1 MLKHTKTK
9 YLSQP
14 CFRNLPSNKTTN
26 MEDLQSLMACLDD
39 ISSKIGDG
47 MYLDMADKMK
57 RIHDKLSG
65 NKPFHEDPFY
75 YSDDDSEL
83 DSNSDDDSDSDYY
96 ERARRGVRNA
106 EADER
111 ARREVRI
118 QLIRDHLL
126 DYVRSMHQV
135 WAEVQKWEKEVK
147 KVIPLITRMTAVR
160 KQRAIRRWC
169 ERSRGWRPG
178 GTAGDLIGCGP
189 IVTGSIFWNWKNLM
203 DNGLHAIVMEI
214 GTEGEIEKA
223 KRKNMCYDD
232 LSLATL
238 KKLPAFE
245 KKIYDDYKREYNKE
259 IVENRRE
266 ANANVREHEES
277 MQRWEMCA
285 RGEENKLRELGAR
298 VYDRDR
304 WDAESHDFW
313 VDDINGIL
321 VNGP

>member
-1 MLKHTKTK
+1 
-9 YLSQP
+9 
-14 CFRNLPSNKTTN
+14 

-47 MYLDMADKMK
+47 MYLDMANKLK
-57 RIHDKLSG
+57 NIHNKLNG
-65 NKPFHEDPFY
+65 NKPFHQDSFY

-83 DSNSDDDSDSDYY
+83 DSNSDDDSDSDSDY
-96 ERARRGVRNA
+96 N
-106 EADER
+106 ER

-118 QLIRDHLL
+118 QIIRDHLL

-135 WAEVQKWEKEVK
+135 WAEVQKWENEVK
-147 KVIPLITRMTAVR
+147 KVVPLITRMTAAR

-189 IVTGSIFWNWKNLM
+189 IVTGSIFWSWKNLM
-203 DNGLHAIVMEI
+203 ENGLHAIVMEI
-214 GTEGEIEKA
+214 GTEEEIEKA
-223 KRKNMCYDD
+223 KRGFVDYDD

-238 KKLPAFE
+238 RKLPVFE
-245 KKIYDDYKREYNKE
+245 KKIYDDYQYGYNEE
-259 IVENRRE
+259 ILKNRRE
-266 ANANVREHEES
+266 ANAKVREHEEF
-277 MQRWEMCA
+277 MQRWEMRA
-285 RGEENKLRELGAR
+285 REEENKLRELGAR

-304 WDAESHDFW
+304 WDAEAHDFW
-313 VDDINGIL
+313 VDDVNGRL

>member
-1 MLKHTKTK
+1 
-9 YLSQP
+9 
-14 CFRNLPSNKTTN
+14 

-39 ISSKIGDG
+39 ISNKIGDG
-47 MYLDMADKMK
+47 MYLDMANKLK
-57 RIHDKLSG
+57 NIHNKLNG
-65 NKPFHEDPFY
+65 DKPFHEDSFY

-83 DSNSDDDSDSDYY
+83 DSNSDDDSEY
-96 ERARRGVRNA
+96 EAHIRDTVERGRAVAQATR

-111 ARREVRI
+111 ARREVNI
-118 QLIRDHLL
+118 QIIRDHLL

-135 WAEVQKWEKEVK
+135 WAEVQKWENEVK
-147 KVIPLITRMTAVR
+147 KVVPLITRMTAAR

-189 IVTGSIFWNWKNLM
+189 IVTGSIFWSWKNLLE
-203 DNGLHAIVMEI
+203 NGLHAIVMDI
-214 GTEGEIEKA
+214 GTEEEIEKA
-223 KRKNMCYDD
+223 KRENMHCDD

-245 KKIYDDYKREYNKE
+245 KKIYDDYKREYNEE
-259 IVENRRE
+259 IVQKRDEIKAKSRARE
-266 ANANVREHEES
+266 ED

-285 RGEENKLRELGAR
+285 RGQEDQLRCIGAR

-304 WDAESHDFW
+304 WDAEAHDFW
-313 VDDINGIL
+313 VDDINGRL

>member
-1 MLKHTKTK
+1 
-9 YLSQP
+9 
-14 CFRNLPSNKTTN
+14 

-47 MYLDMADKMK
+47 MYLDMADKLK
-57 RIHDKLSG
+57 RIHDKLNG
-65 NKPFHEDPFY
+65 DKPFHEDPFY
-75 YSDDDSEL
+75 YSDEE
-83 DSNSDDDSDSDYY
+83 DSNSDYDSDSDYY
-96 ERARRGVRNA
+96 ERARRGVRSA

-111 ARREVRI
+111 ARIEVRI
-118 QLIRDHLL
+118 QIIRDHLL

-147 KVIPLITRMTAVR
+147 KVIPLIKRMSPVR
-160 KQRAIRRWC
+160 KAEAIHAFCRKCYTTGKVEDDAALVGNISGYTFRGAWTW
-169 ERSRGWRPG
+169 ER
-178 GTAGDLIGCGP
+178 L
-189 IVTGSIFWNWKNLM
+189 V
-203 DNGLHAIVMEI
+203 DNGLRAIVMEI
-214 GTEGEIEKA
+214 GTEEEIEKA

-245 KKIYDDYKREYNKE
+245 KKIYDDYKREYNEE

-266 ANANVREHEES
+266 ANAKVREHEES

-285 RGEENKLRELGAR
+285 RREEDKLRELGAR

-304 WDAESHDFW
+304 WDAEAHDFW
-313 VDDINGIL
+313 VDDVTGRL

>member
-1 MLKHTKTK
+1 
-9 YLSQP
+9 
-14 CFRNLPSNKTTN
+14 
-26 MEDLQSLMACLDD
+26 MEDLQSLMSCLDE
-39 ISSKIGDG
+39 ISNVIGDG
-47 MYLDMADKMK
+47 MYLSMANKLK
-57 RIHDKLSG
+57 RIHNKLNG
-65 NKPFHEDPFY
+65 DKPFHEDSFY
-75 YSDDDSEL
+75 YSSD
-83 DSNSDDDSDSDYY
+83 SDDDYETDSEQVTDN
-96 ERARRGVRNA
+96 RSPAA
-106 EADER
+106 
-111 ARREVRI
+111 ARREVSI
-118 QLIRDHLL
+118 QIIRDHLL

-189 IVTGSIFWNWKNLM
+189 IVTGSIFWSWKNLLE
-203 DNGLHAIVMEI
+203 NGLHAIVMEI
-214 GTEGEIEKA
+214 GTEEEIEKA
-223 KRKNMCYDD
+223 KRKNMHRDD

-245 KKIYDDYKREYNKE
+245 KKIYDDYKREYNEE

-266 ANANVREHEES
+266 ANAKVRESEES

-285 RGEENKLRELGAR
+285 RREEDKLRELGAC

-304 WDAESHDFW
+304 WDAEAHDFW
-313 VDDINGIL
+313 VDDVNGVL

>member
-1 MLKHTKTK
+1 M
-9 YLSQP
+9 
-14 CFRNLPSNKTTN
+14 
-26 MEDLQSLMACLDD
+26 
-39 ISSKIGDG
+39 
-47 MYLDMADKMK
+47 
-57 RIHDKLSG
+57 
-65 NKPFHEDPFY
+65 
-75 YSDDDSEL
+75 SDDDSEL
-83 DSNSDDDSDSDYY
+83 DSDDDSDSDDEAHVRDAV
-96 ERARRGVRNA
+96 ERTETKR

-111 ARREVRI
+111 ARREVSI
-118 QLIRDHLL
+118 QIIRDHLL

-135 WAEVQKWEKEVK
+135 WVDVQKWEKEVK

-160 KQRAIRRWC
+160 KQRAIQRWC

-189 IVTGSIFWNWKNLM
+189 IVTGSIFWSWKNLM
-203 DNGLHAIVMEI
+203 ENGLHAIVMEI
-214 GTEGEIEKA
+214 GTEEEIEKA
-223 KRKNMCYDD
+223 KRKNMHYDD

-245 KKIYDDYKREYNKE
+245 KKIYDDYKREYNEE
-259 IVENRRE
+259 IVENRRQ
-266 ANANVREHEES
+266 ANECVRKHEES

-285 RGEENKLRELGAR
+285 REQENKLRELDAH

-313 VDDINGIL
+313 VDDVNGRL

>member
-1 MLKHTKTK
+1 
-9 YLSQP
+9 
-14 CFRNLPSNKTTN
+14 
-26 MEDLQSLMACLDD
+26 MACLDD

-57 RIHDKLSG
+57 RIHDKLNG

-75 YSDDDSEL
+75 YSSDEE
-83 DSNSDDDSDSDYY
+83 DSNSDYDSDSDYY

-118 QLIRDHLL
+118 QIIRDHLL

-135 WAEVQKWEKEVK
+135 WVEVQKWEKEVK
-147 KVIPLITRMTAVR
+147 KELPFIKRMTADRKKLAIKEWCVKNVR
-160 KQRAIRRWC
+160 WA
-169 ERSRGWRPG
+169 PG
-178 GTAGDLIGCGP
+178 GEAGELVGHITTTVP
-189 IVTGSIFWNWKNLM
+189 FSSWTWKNLVE
-203 DNGLHAIVMEI
+203 NGLRAIVMDI
-214 GTEGEIEKA
+214 GTEDEIVRAE
-223 KRKNMCYDD
+223 RGFMCYDE
-232 LSLATL
+232 LSLATIQ
-238 KKLPAFE
+238 KLPAFE
-245 KKIYDDYKREYNKE
+245 KKIYDNYWREHNE
-259 IVENRRE
+259 VLIQNRRE
-266 ANANVREHEES
+266 ANAKVREHEEI

-285 RGEENKLRELGAR
+285 REEENKLRQLGAR

-313 VDDINGIL
+313 VDDVTGRL

>member
-1 MLKHTKTK
+1 
-9 YLSQP
+9 
-14 CFRNLPSNKTTN
+14 
-26 MEDLQSLMACLDD
+26 MEDLQSLMSCLDE
-39 ISSKIGDG
+39 ISNVIGDG
-47 MYLDMADKMK
+47 MYLSMANKLK
-57 RIHDKLSG
+57 RIHNKLNG
-65 NKPFHEDPFY
+65 DKPFHEDSFY
-75 YSDDDSEL
+75 YSSD
-83 DSNSDDDSDSDYY
+83 SDDDYETDSEQVTDN
-96 ERARRGVRNA
+96 RSP
-106 EADER
+106 EA

-118 QLIRDHLL
+118 QIIRDHLL

-147 KVIPLITRMTAVR
+147 KVIPLITRMTAAR

-189 IVTGSIFWNWKNLM
+189 IVTGSIFWSWKNLLE
-203 DNGLHAIVMEI
+203 NGLHAIVMEI
-214 GTEGEIEKA
+214 GTEEEIEKA
-223 KRKNMCYDD
+223 KRKNMHCDD

-245 KKIYDDYKREYNKE
+245 KKIYDDYKREYNEE

-285 RGEENKLRELGAR
+285 REEENKLRELGAC

-304 WDAESHDFW
+304 WDAEAHDFW
-313 VDDINGIL
+313 VDDVNGVL

>member
-1 MLKHTKTK
+1 M
-9 YLSQP
+9 S
-14 CFRNLPSNKTTN
+14 
-26 MEDLQSLMACLDD
+26 CLDE
-39 ISSKIGDG
+39 ISNVIGDG
-47 MYLDMADKMK
+47 MYLSMANKLK
-57 RIHDKLSG
+57 RIHNKLNG
-65 NKPFHEDPFY
+65 NKPFHEDSFY
-75 YSDDDSEL
+75 YSSD
-83 DSNSDDDSDSDYY
+83 SDDDYETDSEQVTDN
-96 ERARRGVRNA
+96 RSP
-106 EADER
+106 EA

-118 QLIRDHLL
+118 QIIRDHLL

-147 KVIPLITRMTAVR
+147 KVVPLITRMTAAR

-189 IVTGSIFWNWKNLM
+189 IVTGSIFWSWKNLM
-203 DNGLHAIVMEI
+203 EHGLHAIVMEI
-214 GTEGEIEKA
+214 GTEEEIEKA
-223 KRKNMCYDD
+223 KRKNMHCDD

-245 KKIYDDYKREYNKE
+245 KKIYDDYKREYNEE

-266 ANANVREHEES
+266 ANAKVRESEES

-285 RGEENKLRELGAR
+285 RREEDKLSELGAR
-298 VYDRDR
+298 IYDRDR
-304 WDAESHDFW
+304 WDAEAHDFW
-313 VDDINGIL
+313 VDDVTGRL

>member
-1 MLKHTKTK
+1 
-9 YLSQP
+9 
-14 CFRNLPSNKTTN
+14 
-26 MEDLQSLMACLDD
+26 MEDLQSLMSCLDE
-39 ISSKIGDG
+39 ISNVIGDG
-47 MYLDMADKMK
+47 MYLSMADKLK
-57 RIHDKLSG
+57 RIHNKLNG
-65 NKPFHEDPFY
+65 DRPFHEDSFY
-75 YSDDDSEL
+75 YSSD
-83 DSNSDDDSDSDYY
+83 SDDDYETDSEQVTDN
-96 ERARRGVRNA
+96 RSP
-106 EADER
+106 EA

-118 QLIRDHLL
+118 QIIRDHLL

-135 WAEVQKWEKEVK
+135 WTEVQKWEKEVK
-147 KVIPLITRMTAVR
+147 KVIPLITRMTAAR

-169 ERSRGWRPG
+169 ERSRGWRRG

-189 IVTGSIFWNWKNLM
+189 IVTGSIFWSWKNLLE
-203 DNGLHAIVMEI
+203 NGLHAIVMEI
-214 GTEGEIEKA
+214 GTEEEIEKA
-223 KRKNMCYDD
+223 KRKNMHCDD

-245 KKIYDDYKREYNKE
+245 KKIYDDYKREYNEE

-285 RGEENKLRELGAR
+285 REEENKLRELGAC

-304 WDAESHDFW
+304 WDAESHNFW
-313 VDDINGIL
+313 VDDVNGIL

>member
-1 MLKHTKTK
+1 
-9 YLSQP
+9 
-14 CFRNLPSNKTTN
+14 
-26 MEDLQSLMACLDD
+26 MEDLQSLMSCLDE
-39 ISSKIGDG
+39 ISNVIGDG
-47 MYLDMADKMK
+47 MYLSMANKLK
-57 RIHDKLSG
+57 RIHNKLNG
-65 NKPFHEDPFY
+65 DKPFHEDSFY
-75 YSDDDSEL
+75 YSSD
-83 DSNSDDDSDSDYY
+83 SDDDYETDSEQVTDN
-96 ERARRGVRNA
+96 RSP
-106 EADER
+106 EA

-118 QLIRDHLL
+118 QIIRDHLL

-135 WAEVQKWEKEVK
+135 WEEVQKWEKEVK

-189 IVTGSIFWNWKNLM
+189 IVTGSIFWSWKNLM
-203 DNGLHAIVMEI
+203 EHGLHAIVMEI
-214 GTEGEIEKA
+214 GTEEEIEKA
-223 KRKNMCYDD
+223 KRKNMHRDD

-245 KKIYDDYKREYNKE
+245 KKIYDDYKREYNEE

-266 ANANVREHEES
+266 ANAKVRESEES

-285 RGEENKLRELGAR
+285 RREEDKLMELGAR
-298 VYDRDR
+298 IYDRDR
-304 WDAESHDFW
+304 WDAEAHDFW
-313 VDDINGIL
+313 VDDVTGRL